1 MHWERLVNKHRAM
14 PWRAYGVRWKCN
26 LIGTQIQLDV
36 CGYLPYLDLGH
47 IVVEI
52 DL

>member
-1 MHWERLVNKHRAM
+1 MYWERLVNEHRDIGAH
-14 PWRAYGVRWKCN
+14 GVRWKCN

-36 CGYLPYLDLGH
+36 CGYLPCLDFGH